1 MQEVLPA
8 FPFKEIP
15 AVYLYVGELGA
26 GSGARGQNVKS
37 CPRGYCRQIAG
48 FFGRNGRLSAIIMFC
63 N

>member
-15 AVYLYVGELGA
+15 VVYLYVGELGREREVRMSNLVHVA
-26 GSGARGQNVKS
+26 IADKS
-37 CPRGYCRQIAG
+37 QVFY
-48 FFGRNGRLSAIIMFC
+48 GRNGRLSAIIMFC

>member
-8 FPFKEIP
+8 FSFKEIP
-15 AVYLYVGELGA
+15 VVYLYVGELCRERG
-26 GSGARGQNVKS
+26 GQNVKS

-48 FFGRNGRLSAIIMFC
+48 FFGRNGRLSAIIRFY